1 MQILEKEKTMYRN
14 ISYILIL
21 GILGVS
27 YGIAT
32 TDRADELIRTMDYIM
47 RGVESS
53 FGTYTMTIE
62 KQRWKKPRT
71 IKMKSWD
78 KRETDKEPAKSF
90 IQITE
95 PVSEA
100 GKAFLK
106 IGNEMWSYFPDVNTI
121 TKIPPSM
128 MFQDWMGSDF
138 TNDDL
143 VRESSVINDYTH
155 KIIATRK
162 EGDQLI
168 DVIELI
174 PKPAAPVTW
183 GKVIAEVRDTD
194 GMPFKQEFYND
205 KGEKVRT
212 MIYQDIRQMGGKTLP
227 TKWIMKPEGKP
238 GDQTTVII
246 EAMEFNAKID
256 PKIFTLARL
265 RQGGM

>member
-1 MQILEKEKTMYRN
+1 MRRY
-14 ISYILIL
+14 LIAAL
-21 GILGVS
+21 TLMLLMLIPSV
-27 YGIAT
+27 AAE
-32 TDRADELIRTMDYIM
+32 DRALELIRKMDYIM

-53 FGTYTMTIE
+53 FGTFTMTIE
-62 KQRWKKPRT
+62 KQRWKKPRL

-78 KRETDKEPAKSF
+78 KRETEKEPAKSF
-90 IQITE
+90 ILIAE

-106 IGNEMWSYFPDVNTI
+106 IGNEMWSYFPDVNAI

-155 KIIATRK
+155 RITGTHK
-162 EGDQLI
+162 EAGQLI

-174 PKPAAPVTW
+174 PKPEAPVTW
-183 GKVIAEVRDTD
+183 GKVIAEVRDSD
-194 GMPFKQEFYND
+194 GMPVRQEYFND

-212 MIYQDIRQMGGKTLP
+212 MSFLDIRQMGGKIIP

-238 GDQTTVII
+238 GDQTMFVIDSI
-246 EAMEFNAKID
+246 EFNVKIN
-256 PKIFTLARL
+256 PKIFSMAHL